1 MEKKKKPPTSAGKG
15 KRTKQPDVGRT
26 VQTRDE
32 YFEGQSTYRKPG
44 YEGKG
49 NYRKA
54 VVVAQYGKDLAV
66 VKTTKGSPRGI
77 PLQDEKVSK
86 YRPYVHTRD
95 NEKKPIRYNRKFI
108 PNEQSKNFSMRDII
122 QISIDCF
129 AGDEPRQRKNR
140 NKVRKMKGRP
150 PLK

>member
-54 VVVAQYGKDLAV
+54 VVVAQHGKDLAV

-86 YRPYVHTRD
+86 FKPFVETKD
-95 NEKKPIRYNRKFI
+95 DEGNPIRYGKKFI
-108 PNEQSKNFSMRDII
+108 PNGCKKRFSTRDTLQII
-122 QISIDCF
+122 VECF
-129 AGDEPRQRKNR
+129 RTNESQRKRNR